1 MDPRVDLKMPDN
13 IALRVADER
22 KDLLRQVL
30 LQAEFALTVRTSG
43 ACRCLTQAAHLKSP
57 YS

>member
-22 KDLLRQVL
+22 KDLLTQAL
-30 LQAEFALTVRTSG
+30 LQAGFALTVRTSG

-57 YS
+57 